1 MIKGKKV
8 AIFDMDGT
16 LINSVGIW
24 NEVDRKLI
32 QTAGNI
38 DIHTKEAQ
46 EQRDR
51 VLRKFNHVRNPYMEY
66 CGHLKEKYEIPLT
79 IDEIIALRY
88 QIATDLLTHKVD
100 YKKNAVKVLKL
111 LKRNGFTLIIATTTG
126 KSNMEIYRTK
136 NQNIISKGYLDDF
149 FTAIY
154 TREDVKEIKPSPEI
168 HLRILKD
175 FAASPEECIIFEDS
189 LVGVEAARKAGI
201 ESIVIHDEHSDHER
215 DQINNISD
223 YQFNDFDEILMVLQT
238 ELESPSK

>member
-24 NEVDRKLI
+24 NEVDRQLI

-38 DIHTKEAQ
+38 NIHTQEAQ

-51 VLRKFNHVRNPYMEY
+51 ILRDFNHVKNPYIEY
-66 CGHLKEKYEIPLT
+66 CSHLKEKYEIPLT
-79 IDEIIALRY
+79 IDEIISLRY
-88 QIATDLLTHKVD
+88 QIATDLLTNKVD
-100 YKKNAVKVLKL
+100 YKKNAPQVLDL
-111 LKRNGFTLIIATTTG
+111 LKKNGLALIVATTTG

-136 NQNIISKGYLDDF
+136 NQNIITKGNLDDF
-149 FTAIY
+149 FSAIY

-168 HLRILKD
+168 HLRILED
-175 FAASPEECIIFEDS
+175 LGVSPKECIIFEDS
-189 LVGVEAARKAGI
+189 LVGVEAAHKAGI

-215 DQINNISD
+215 DQINTLSN
-223 YQFNDFDEILMVLQT
+223 YQFKDFDDVLIRLKN
-238 ELESPSK
+238 ELC

>member
-24 NEVDRKLI
+24 NEVDRQLI
-32 QTAGNI
+32 HSAGNI
-38 DIHTKEAQ
+38 NVHTKEAQ

-66 CGHLKEKYEIPLT
+66 CSHLKEKYEIPLP
-79 IDEIIALRY
+79 IDEIITLRY
-88 QIATDLLTHKVD
+88 QIATDLLTNKVE
-100 YKKNAVKVLKL
+100 YKKNAPKVLDL
-111 LKRNGFTLIIATTTG
+111 LKRNGLTLIIATTTG

-136 NQNIISKGYLDDF
+136 NQNIITEGHLDNF
-149 FTAIY
+149 FSAIY

-168 HLRILKD
+168 HLRILEDLKV
-175 FAASPEECIIFEDS
+175 SPEECIIFEDS
-189 LVGVEAARKAGI
+189 LVGVEAAHKAGI

-215 DQINNISD
+215 DEINALAN
-223 YQFNDFDEILMVLQT
+223 YQFLNFDSLLSI
-238 ELESPSK
+238 LESEF